1 MPTKDII
8 KTRIEQIT
16 AVHSGL
22 SHAKS
27 IKPTPVI
34 NAHFS
39 SLVDI
44 VQNSDS
50 VISNKILNN
59 PKIKKIK
66 KELRSISAQGE
77 YELERAWADV
87 LVHSKDIWRDIE
99 QFPYIENYK
108 SLTDFEMSDID
119 SCIAHNKKHR
129 VLFIG
134 SGPLPLSS
142 IYMAKKHNLLIDNVE
157 IDSYAHSLSQ
167 KIIHKL
173 KLDSHINNIH
183 SDILDIKDFS
193 KYNLI
198 FVAALAGADE
208 KEKMSIIRHI
218 KRYSA
223 KGTHIILRSVV
234 DLGNLLYP
242 KITPAHLKGL
252 QLINYGVVHSGVIN
266 NIIITKT

>member
-59 PKIKKIK
+59 PKIKKII
-66 KELRSISAQGE
+66 KELRSISARGE
-77 YELERAWADV
+77 YELERAWANV
-87 LVHSKDIWRDIE
+87 LVHSKNIWKDIE

-108 SLTDFEMSDID
+108 SMTDYEMKDID
-119 SCIAHNKKHR
+119 SCIAHDTKHR

-142 IYMAKKHNLLIDNVE
+142 IYMAKKYNLMIDNVE
-157 IDSYAHSLSQ
+157 IDSHAYSVSR
-167 KIIHKL
+167 KIIYKL
-173 KLDSHINNIH
+173 KLDSHINSIH

-198 FVAALAGADE
+198 FVAALAGTDE
-208 KEKMSIIRHI
+208 KEKKSVIRHI
-218 KRYSA
+218 KRYST

-242 KITPAHLKGL
+242 KITQTHLKGL
-252 QLINYGVVHSGVIN
+252 QLIKYGDTHHGVIN
-266 NIIITKT
+266 NIIITKI

>member
-50 VISNKILNN
+50 FISNKILNN
-59 PKIKKIK
+59 PKIKKII
-66 KELRSISAQGE
+66 KELRSISARGE
-77 YELERAWADV
+77 YELERAWANV
-87 LVHSKDIWRDIE
+87 LVHSKNIW
-99 QFPYIENYK
+99 K
-108 SLTDFEMSDID
+108 DID
-119 SCIAHNKKHR
+119 SCIAHDKKHR

-142 IYMAKKHNLLIDNVE
+142 IYMAKKYNLMIDNVE
-157 IDSYAHSLSQ
+157 IDSHAYSVSR
-167 KIIHKL
+167 KIIYKL
-173 KLDSHINNIH
+173 KLDSHINSIH

-198 FVAALAGADE
+198 FVAALAGTDE
-208 KEKMSIIRHI
+208 KEKKSVIRHI
-218 KRYSA
+218 KRYST

-242 KITPAHLKGL
+242 KITQTHLKGL
-252 QLINYGVVHSGVIN
+252 QLIKYGDTHHGVIN
-266 NIIITKT
+266 NIIITKI